1 MGDVRTHREQRG
13 TGGDEVAPRPQSLM
27 LTFLGNFVLGGDVC
41 VYSGSIIEVFGRAGI
56 GEHAT
61 RSTLTRM
68 VNRGLLQRRREGRRM
83 YFGLTERAS
92 AILRDGEYRV
102 WRRGAVN
109 DHWDGT
115 WTLLAF
121 SLPESSQRQRH
132 DLRSQLAWAG
142 FGPLIGGLWIA
153 PGTADVTTITEDP
166 ELGPY
171 VRVFRS
177 TADPATDIDR
187 MVHDTWDLAATSA
200 GYVAFRDRWAAFADG
215 HGAPGPD
222 ALSVKLRL
230 LTEWLQIVRADPH
243 LPVRHLPAD
252 WPASSAED
260 VFRRADARVDAP
272 ARALAAELLKTVPN
286 PVPNPARHPAPDPAP
301 DPAPGPALPVQKRSP
316 KS

>member
-1 MGDVRTHREQRG
+1 MGDVRAHQEQASQEQASQEQASQEQARQEQRG
-13 TGGDEVAPRPQSLM
+13 SGGDEVAPRPQSLM

-41 VYSGSIIEVFGRAGI
+41 VYSGSVIEVFGRTGI

-83 YFGLTERAS
+83 YFGLTARAS
-92 AILRDGEYRV
+92 AILRDGECRV

-153 PGTADVTTITEDP
+153 PGTADTTAITGDP

-187 MVHDTWDLAATSA
+187 MVHETWDLETTSA
-200 GYVAFRDRWAAFADG
+200 GYAAFLDRWTPFAEG
-215 HGAPGPD
+215 RQAPGPYAAPD

-230 LTEWLQIVRADPH
+230 LTEWLQIVRADPY

-252 WPASSAED
+252 WPAALAED
-260 VFRRADARVDAP
+260 VFRRADVRVDAP
-272 ARALAAELLKTVPN
+272 ARALAAELLETVPN
-286 PVPNPARHPAPDPAP
+286 
-301 DPAPGPALPVQKRSP
+301 L
-316 KS
+316 